1 MKNRQLKHL
10 KTPLVIKA
18 SKPRNTLAPLAAK
31 RKAGAH
37 VKSEKALRRQGKM
50 DTLKNSAS

>member
-10 KTPLVIKA
+10 KKPLVIKA

-37 VKSEKALRRQGKM
+37 QKTEKALRRLAKM
-50 DTLKNSAS
+50 DTQKHSGT